1 MMFNDAQLLLAEL
14 LSTKW
19 HECGCHNS
27 LKSCNRW
34 GQIQVT
40 FSCRKKGTFPYPWK
54 QNQNLVLTKISA
66 SSMVKC
72 WTLLSVTWW
81 YPDNNNN
88 NNNNFIIYPQLS
100 TNARGPNKCLKEIIK
115 IEHNRVYESQLAI
128 YNHGWGLNSGLPWTN
143 PASSQSKTWT
153 QGLRIASPAL

>member
-34 GQIQVT
+34 GQVQVT

-54 QNQNLVLTKISA
+54 QNQNVVLTKISA
-66 SSMVKC
+66 SSMVKINVG
-72 WTLLSVTWW
+72 LYFQSHDD
-81 YPDNNNN
+81 PKNNDNNNNNN
-88 NNNNFIIYPQLS
+88 NNNNFIIYPQ
-100 TNARGPNKCLKEIIK
+100 
-115 IEHNRVYESQLAI
+115 H
-128 YNHGWGLNSGLPWTN
+128 
-143 PASSQSKTWT
+143 
-153 QGLRIASPAL
+153 